1 MSPVKLTTEE
11 FMSRAK
17 EVHGNKYDYSEA
29 VYTGALE
36 KIKIICPEH
45 GAWMQLASSH
55 MGGSGCTKCGRLLT
69 IKAHSSDTD
78 TFIKK
83 AKVIHGTKYDYSK
96 VCYKNNRTKVKI
108 ICSKHGEFVQAPG
121 KHLDGNG
128 CTKCG
133 RLLTIKAHSSDTDT
147 FIKKAKN
154 VHGNSFDYSKV
165 QYVNGTT
172 KVTIICSKHGDF
184 NQVPSSHLMGAGC
197 KKCATEIPSNKLDTD
212 KFIKRSI
219 EIHGDRLDYSET
231 VYADM
236 KSNVTLICPIHGKF
250 KTNAQNHFVSI
261 TSGGCKKCKYESSSK
276 KLSLTT
282 DEFIKKA
289 KEVWGN
295 KWNYNHVNYVN
306 GFTKV
311 CIECKKHGKFLQNP
325 FSHLGGNGCSKCHY
339 KKEGRIAEYLTN
351 KLIFHREYR
360 IKNKR
365 FDFYLPEFNF
375 IIERDGEQHYGTK
388 TFANLTGLDINT
400 YNQEM
405 QKNDK
410 LKTKLA
416 KDAGFKIAR
425 MPYWLTKEEEEIEIE
440 NILAGKP
447 TYPDVPDLKQEKT
460 KPKPVKNF

>member
-29 VYTGALE
+29 VYTRALE

-83 AKVIHGTKYDYSK
+83 AKD
-96 VCYKNNRTKVKI
+96 
-108 ICSKHGEFVQAPG
+108 
-121 KHLDGNG
+121 
-128 CTKCG
+128 
-133 RLLTIKAHSSDTDT
+133 
-147 FIKKAKN
+147 
-154 VHGNSFDYSKV
+154 VHGNRFDYSKV
-165 QYVNGTT
+165 QYVNSKI

-261 TSGGCKKCKYESSSK
+261 
-276 KLSLTT
+276 
-282 DEFIKKA
+282 
-289 KEVWGN
+289 
-295 KWNYNHVNYVN
+295 
-306 GFTKV
+306 
-311 CIECKKHGKFLQNP
+311 
-325 FSHLGGNGCSKCHY
+325 
-339 KKEGRIAEYLTN
+339 
-351 KLIFHREYR
+351 
-360 IKNKR
+360 
-365 FDFYLPEFNF
+365 
-375 IIERDGEQHYGTK
+375 
-388 TFANLTGLDINT
+388 
-400 YNQEM
+400 M
-405 QKNDK
+405 
-410 LKTKLA
+410 
-416 KDAGFKIAR
+416 
-425 MPYWLTKEEEEIEIE
+425 
-440 NILAGKP
+440 
-447 TYPDVPDLKQEKT
+447 
-460 KPKPVKNF
+460 